1 MRNGHLRSMSFT
13 PSIPTVK
20 RAFGDQDTMHQH
32 SKSSD
37 NYVYKPNYHRK
48 LDSLVINK
56 SESANSSNS
65 NSTNNSM
72 MHIHSGS
79 EDYGTVRWDCPPS
92 PKTMMINGG
101 TEEAD

>member
-1 MRNGHLRSMSFT
+1 MSFT

-20 RAFGDQDTMHQH
+20 RAFDTDTMHQH

-37 NYVYKPNYHRK
+37 NYVYKPNCHRK

-79 EDYGTVRWDCPPS
+79 DDFGTVRWDCPPS
-92 PKTMMINGG
+92 PKTNPNGG
-101 TEEAD
+101 PEEAD